1 MHTKKMPPTLVVIM
15 ASLISE
21 VRRTFKNKYFT
32 KKLKISLKLTRRE
45 QSCWEWVTKKQE
57 QTCKRLWH
65 FLYSVVKF
73 APTRSISKWCKT
85 AQLHQAIV
93 ELSDVKAQ
101 SGSFI
106 YWVVGASEGLSGYQ
120 CHKYTKDLI
129 WRGIKMHWIRN
140 SIITEITSAFRGLSS
155 RVFFSISVHKNKLI
169 RTWISQILARET
181 RQRSLCFKEPLT
193 IERNYFSRHTG
204 NIRKTKQ
211 KLPFLLVFRVCW
223 KCVWR

>member
-32 KKLKISLKLTRRE
+32 KKLKISLELTRGG
-45 QSCWEWVTKKQE
+45 QSCREWVTQKQE

-93 ELSDVKAQ
+93 ELSDVTAQ

-106 YWVVGASEGLSGYQ
+106 YWVVGTSESLSGYQ
-120 CHKYTKDLI
+120 CHKYTMESYMTRHKNALDKELHNHGNHFSFS
-129 WRGIKMHWIRN
+129 RAV
-140 SIITEITSAFRGLSS
+140 ITRLL
-155 RVFFSISVHKNKLI
+155 HKNKLI
-169 RTWISQILARET
+169 RTWISQMLARET

-193 IERNYFSRHTG
+193 IERKYFRRHTG

-211 KLPFLLVFRVCW
+211 TLPFLLVFRVCW